1 MRNIEYSCLTKYMCK
16 KISNIALKDSSFTFI
31 LFRYIKWAL
40 TLTEHKQCDPEH
52 KLRSEM
58 EQVTAGLTQV

>member
-1 MRNIEYSCLTKYMCK
+1 MCK
-16 KISNIALKDSSFTFI
+16 RISNIALKDSNFTFI
-31 LFRYIKWAL
+31 LFRYMKWAL